1 MELITAIYDFAIVL
15 IFAGIVSIL
24 FSKLNQPAIF
34 GYLVAGSLI
43 GPYALKF
50 VRDLEVVS
58 LFAELS
64 IIFLIF
70 SIGLEFNLAK
80 LRKVGVVA
88 LFTGTLE
95 MILIVGIGN
104 AAGRVLGLSSLDSIF
119 LGGILAISSTA
130 IIAKI
135 LIDRGEINKEY
146 AQIILGILIVE
157 DVGAVILLTVFGG
170 ITMLEGPSFVDVV
183 LLTIFKIVLFF
194 VIALVI
200 GLKFIPEGIN
210 RIGARYGH
218 EILLITVLGLCF
230 ALAAFSDYLGFSVAL
245 GAFIMGAIISESKPR
260 YRREIEKGMEP
271 IRILFTTMFFVSIG
285 MLVNLFVIKDIL
297 PLIISI
303 ALLAIL
309 VKFLCCGIGTY
320 LSGYSGLTALYVGMG
335 LIPRGEFSFIIA
347 KLGIDAGLIS
357 PFLYQVIIAVAMITT
372 IVTPPALESA
382 PSVASRLYSAAPMRL
397 KELYN
402 YTSYWINSVHRQ
414 LQKETPFNCKP
425 KLTDIAVNFLIIIFI
440 LIAVINVNTYILKQ
454 YPPGLKIL
462 SFILAGIFML
472 PPTYLILKKIN
483 ELIDLFI
490 EILKM
495 KYGILSKLIVR
506 RVIHN
511 LIYITIIFLLS
522 IIVFPLLIALVSQY
536 DYIIVAILITVIV
549 VCGYFFWKTVNKF
562 HGMLDVLIR
571 ETLLTHDIIP
581 EHCGDIDIIER
592 LEKNKMV
599 SEVKIYN
606 ISPFAGK
613 TISDTRLRTLT
624 GATILFILRG
634 GNLLDSEPNTRIESG
649 DVLILLGRD
658 EARENAEHYLQ
669 HKKGGLSIIEQLKSN
684 RKVSEIKISD
694 TTPFA
699 GKTISDTRL
708 RTLTGATIL
717 FILRGGNLVNPE
729 PTTRI
734 ESGDV
739 LIVLGT
745 EDARDH
751 AEHYLH
757 SENGKSQQEYSF
769 GQHRLEQRLRRH

>member
-24 FSKLNQPAIF
+24 FSRLNQPAIF

-80 LRKVGVVA
+80 LRKVGGVA

-95 MILIVGIGN
+95 MILILGIGN

-135 LIDRGEINKEY
+135 LVDRGEINEEY

-157 DVGAVILLTVFGG
+157 DIGAVILLTVFGG
-170 ITMLEGPSFVDVV
+170 ITMLGGPYFVDVV
-183 LLTIFKIVLFF
+183 LITILKIVLFF

-200 GLKFIPEGIN
+200 GLKFIPQGIN
-210 RIGARYGH
+210 RIGFRYGH

-245 GAFIMGAIISESKPR
+245 GAFIMGAIISESEPR
-260 YRREIEKGMEP
+260 YRREIVKGMEP

-285 MLVNLFVIKDIL
+285 MLVNLFVLKDML

-372 IVTPPALESA
+372 ILAPHALESA
-382 PSVASRLYSAAPMRL
+382 PSVASRLYRAAPMRI
-397 KELYN
+397 KELFN
-402 YTSYWINSVHRQ
+402 YTTYWINSVHRQ

-425 KLTDIAVNFLIIIFI
+425 QLTDIAVNSLIIIFI
-440 LIAVINVNTYILKQ
+440 IITVINVNTYILKQ

-462 SFILAGIFML
+462 SIILAGIFML

-522 IIVFPLLIALVSQY
+522 IIVFPLLIAIVSMY
-536 DYIIVAILITVIV
+536 DYIIVAILIIVIGI
-549 VCGYFFWKTVNKF
+549 CGYFFWKTVNKF

-571 ETLLTHDIIP
+571 ETLLAHDIIP
-581 EHCGDIDIIER
+581 EHCGGIDIIER
-592 LEKNKMV
+592 LERNKMV

-606 ISPFAGK
+606 ISPSAGK
-613 TISDTRLRTLT
+613 TIGDTRLRTIT

-634 GNLLDSEPNTRIESG
+634 GNLLDSAPTTRIESG
-649 DVLILLGRD
+649 DTLILLGSD

-669 HKKGGLSIIEQLKSN
+669 HKKGGLGIIEQLKRN
-684 RKVSEIKISD
+684 RRVSEVKISD
-694 TTPFA
+694 TSPFA
-699 GKTISDTRL
+699 GKTIGDTRL
-708 RTLTGATIL
+708 RTHTGATIL
-717 FILRGGNLVNPE
+717 FILRSGNLIAPE

-734 ESGDV
+734 ESGDT
-739 LIVLGT
+739 LILLGT

-757 SENGKSQQEYSF
+757 SENGKSQQQYSF